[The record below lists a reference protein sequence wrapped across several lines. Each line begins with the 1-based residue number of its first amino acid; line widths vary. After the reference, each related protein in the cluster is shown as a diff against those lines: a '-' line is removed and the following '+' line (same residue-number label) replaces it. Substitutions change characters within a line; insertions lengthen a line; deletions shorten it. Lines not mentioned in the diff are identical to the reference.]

1 MLDWEI
7 ILGMDMTFVSVISI
21 VIFVVVYGLIAVR
34 NIRGIRLPM
43 WSTMLM
49 GALAVLSL
57 QIIPLDKAYRSIN
70 FDVIFFLTGMFIL
83 VSGLEASGLLKYVTI
98 KILEHAKT
106 PNRVLLFILLVLG
119 VLSAFLINDTVALV
133 ATPIVLAMA
142 KQMRVKSAPL
152 LITLAFGITIGS
164 VMTPIGNP
172 QNLLIS
178 LSSGMEYPFL
188 TFLQYL
194 AAPTLACIVTTYF
207 IIKRVYKK
215 ELIHAT
221 SSQLIATKD
230 LITNYPLAKASSII
244 TLIVIS
250 GFFTVGFVKVFGI
263 QTNLNFSHIA
273 LVGGLALLVIST
285 KRKEI
290 LRGMNWQIIVFFVS
304 MFVFMGG
311 LWYGGAI
318 DLFSSA
324 FPNLN
329 RHDPSSLPN
338 IILTSVG
345 LSQLMSNV
353 PFVSI
358 YLPVMHNLGY
368 TNQDTLAWMALA
380 GASTLAG
387 NLTILG
393 AASNVIILEAAE
405 KRKETAFSFMDFLK
419 VGSIVTTVNIA
430 ILYAFLLAYSTLV

>member
-1 MLDWEI
+1 
-7 ILGMDMTFVSVISI
+7 MDVTFVSVISI
-21 VIFVVVYGLIAVR
+21 AIFVTVYGLIAVR

-43 WSTMLM
+43 WSIMLA
-49 GALAVLSL
+49 GASAVLLL
-57 QIIPLDKAYRSIN
+57 QIIPLDKAYQSIN

-106 PNRVLLFILLVLG
+106 PNRVLWFILLILG
-119 VLSAFLINDTVALV
+119 TLSAFLINDTVALV
-133 ATPIVLAMA
+133 ATPVVLGIA
-142 KQMRVKSAPL
+142 KQMRVKSTPL

-194 AAPTLACIVTTYF
+194 AAPTFACIGVTYL

-215 ELIHAT
+215 ELAHAT
-221 SSQLIATKD
+221 TSQLIATKD
-230 LITNYPLAKASSII
+230 LITDYPLAKTSSVI

-250 GFFTVGFVKVFGI
+250 SFFAVGFARAFGI
-263 QTNLNFSHIA
+263 QTSLNFSHIA
-273 LVGGLALLVIST
+273 LIGGLALFAIST

-290 LRGMNWQIIVFFVS
+290 LCGVNWQVIVFFVS
-304 MFVFMGG
+304 MFVLMGG
-311 LWYGGAI
+311 LWYGGTI
-318 DLFSSA
+318 ELFSSVL
-324 FPNLN
+324 PHLT
-329 RHDPSSLPN
+329 RHDPSSMPN
-338 IILTSVG
+338 IVLTSVG

-358 YLPVMHNLGY
+358 YLPVLHNLGY
-368 TNQDTLAWMALA
+368 SGQDTLAWMALA

-405 KRKETAFSFMDFLK
+405 KRKEKAFSFMEFLK
-419 VGSIVTTVNIA
+419 VGSIVTAANIA

>member
-1 MLDWEI
+1 
-7 ILGMDMTFVSVISI
+7 MDVTFVSVASI
-21 VIFVVVYGLIAVR
+21 VVFVVVYGLIAVR
-34 NIRGIRLPM
+34 NIRGIIFPM
-43 WSTMLM
+43 WAIMLA
-49 GALAVLSL
+49 GSLVVLLL
-57 QIIPLDKAYRSIN
+57 QIIPLDKAYQSIN
-70 FDVIFFLTGMFIL
+70 FDVIFFLIGMFIL
-83 VSGLEASGLLKYVTI
+83 VSGLEASGLLKYITI

-106 PNRVLLFILLVLG
+106 PDLVLWFILLVLG

-133 ATPIVLAMA
+133 ATPIVLGIA

-194 AAPTLACIVTTYF
+194 AAPTLACIGSTYL
-207 IIKRVYKK
+207 IVKRIYKK
-215 ELIHAT
+215 ELAHAIP
-221 SSQLIATKD
+221 SKLIATKD
-230 LITNYPLAKASSII
+230 LITDHHLAKTSSAI
-244 TLIVIS
+244 TMIVIV
-250 GFFTVGFVKVFGI
+250 GFFAVGFVKAFGI
-263 QTNLNFSHIA
+263 QTGLNFSHIA
-273 LVGGLALLVIST
+273 LIGGLILFAASA

-290 LRGMNWQIIVFFVS
+290 LRGVNWKIIVFFMS

-311 LWYGGAI
+311 MWYGGTI
-318 DLFSSA
+318 ELFSSA
-324 FPNLN
+324 FPHLN
-329 RHDPSSLPN
+329 RNDPSSVLN
-338 IILTSVG
+338 IVLTSVG

-358 YLPVMHNLGY
+358 YLPVLHNLGY
-368 TNQDTLAWMALA
+368 ASQDTLAWMALA

-405 KRKETAFSFMDFLK
+405 KRKEKAFSFIEFLK
-419 VGSIVTTVNIA
+419 AGSIVTAANIT
-430 ILYAFLLAYSTLV
+430 ILYAFLLAYSILV

>member
-1 MLDWEI
+1 MY
-7 ILGMDMTFVSVISI
+7 MDVTFVSITSI

-34 NIRGIRLPM
+34 NIKGIRLPM
-43 WSTMLM
+43 WAIMLA
-49 GALAVLSL
+49 GALAVLLL
-57 QIIPLDKAYRSIN
+57 QIIPLDKAYQSIN
-70 FDVIFFLTGMFIL
+70 FDVIFFLIGMFIL

-98 KILEHAKT
+98 KILERAKT
-106 PNRVLLFILLVLG
+106 PDRVLWFILLVLG

-133 ATPIVLAMA
+133 ATPIVLGIA

-178 LSSGMEYPFL
+178 LSSGIEYPFL

-194 AAPTLACIVTTYF
+194 AAPTLACIGTTYV
-207 IIKRVYKK
+207 IVKRIYKK
-215 ELIHAT
+215 DLAHAIP
-221 SSQLIATKD
+221 SQLIATSD
-230 LITNYPLAKASSII
+230 LITDHRLAKTSSAI

-250 GFFTVGFVKVFGI
+250 GFFAVGFVKAFGI
-263 QTNLNFSHIA
+263 QTSMNFSHIA
-273 LVGGLALLVIST
+273 LIGGMVLFATSA

-290 LRGMNWQIIVFFVS
+290 LHGVNWQIIVFFMS

-311 LWYGGAI
+311 LWHGGTI
-318 DLFSSA
+318 GLFSSV
-324 FPNLN
+324 FPHLDQ
-329 RHDPSSLPN
+329 HDPLSILN
-338 IILTSVG
+338 IVLTSVG

-358 YLPVMHNLGY
+358 YLPILHDLGY
-368 TNQDTLAWMALA
+368 ASQDTLAWMALA

-393 AASNVIILEAAE
+393 AASNVIILEVAE
-405 KRKETAFSFMDFLK
+405 KRKETAFSFIEFLK
-419 VGSIVTTVNIA
+419 VGSIVTAANIA
-430 ILYAFLLAYSTLV
+430 ILCAFLLAYSILV

>member
-1 MLDWEI
+1 
-7 ILGMDMTFVSVISI
+7 MDMTFASVASI
-21 VIFVVVYGLIAVR
+21 AIFIVVYGLIAVR
-34 NIRGIRLPM
+34 NIGGMRFPM
-43 WSTMLM
+43 WATMLA
-49 GALAVLSL
+49 GATAVLLL
-57 QIIPLDKAYRSIN
+57 QIIPLDSAYQSIN
-70 FDVIFFLTGMFIL
+70 FDVIFFLIGMFIL

-106 PNRVLLFILLVLG
+106 PDRVLWFILLVLG
-119 VLSAFLINDTVALV
+119 TLSAFLINDTVALV
-133 ATPIVLAMA
+133 ATPIVIGIA

-152 LITLAFGITIGS
+152 LITLAFGVTIGS

-178 LSSGMEYPFL
+178 LSSGVEYPFL

-194 AAPTLACIVTTYF
+194 AAPTLACIGATYLVV
-207 IIKRVYKK
+207 KRMYKK
-215 ELIHAT
+215 ELAHAIP
-221 SSQLIATKD
+221 SQLIATKD
-230 LITNYPLAKASSII
+230 LIADYRLAKTSSAI

-250 GFFTVGFVKVFGI
+250 GFFAVGFMKAFGI
-263 QTNLNFSHIA
+263 QTSLNFSHIA
-273 LVGGLALLVIST
+273 LIGGLVLFITST

-290 LRGMNWQIIVFFVS
+290 LRGINWQIIVFFMS

-318 DLFSSA
+318 ELFSSV
-324 FPNLN
+324 FPHLN
-329 RHDPSSLPN
+329 RSDPSSVLN
-338 IILTSVG
+338 IVLTSVG

-358 YLPVMHNLGY
+358 YLPILHHLGY
-368 TNQDTLAWMALA
+368 ASHDTLAWMALA

-405 KRKETAFSFMDFLK
+405 KRREKAFSFIEFSK
-419 VGSIVTTVNIA
+419 VGIIVTVVNIS
-430 ILYAFLLAYSTLV
+430 ILYAFLLAYSILV